1 MTVKKVS
8 LSAVS
13 GMPRIQKMNG
23 IEPHE
28 KAPAMTP
35 TITPRRS
42 RNHLLPVVTAL
53 L

>member
-1 MTVKKVS
+1 MTVKKVVS
-8 LSAVS
+8 DADS

-28 KAPAMTP
+28 NAPAMTP
-35 TITPRRS
+35 VITPLRS